1 MRKNNLSKIIKT
13 SVALSLAAVVLL
25 GCSDKTKE
33 TAVIEAME
41 TEEASSLSFNF
52 IGGSDVMPIA
62 GYYGPYVASYSED
75 AQSPPNYITEEY
87 WEMIADSG
95 INLMSYSTADYA
107 SVPEEVIKNL
117 EYGEKYGI
125 AVTVTDSK
133 VISMGAED
141 EVSMDELTTRLSEY
155 MNYPA
160 FAGLYM
166 IDEPCTSYFL
176 PAEESLQYRYLDY
189 YKTLAPILNQEIDIY
204 TYTNAYPSGLGDNEF
219 ERYETYIRE
228 FYDTLQP
235 NYLLFDRYPFDEAQ
249 EGYINRYFYDL
260 AIVRMVAEEKEIPFW
275 TFIQA
280 GSQWNDSQGRFDS
293 VTPYY
298 PNEGQFDWNVNTCLA
313 FGAKGI
319 NYFPMIQPYH
329 FAYAES
335 EAFDFER
342 NGLIGAWGNKTQWY
356 YYAQDINKHI
366 GAIDEVLMNS
376 VNKGVLAC
384 GKQATNDMGLAKDY
398 NVLLEGTSWRELKSV
413 DGDALIG
420 CFNYQGKTALYVVNY
435 STENAQKVNL
445 TFQDT
450 YNVTVI
456 QNAETSD
463 LQGSGMTLDMLPG
476 EGVLLVFE

>member
-1 MRKNNLSKIIKT
+1 MNKMGKLIKT
-13 SVALSLAAVVLL
+13 GVIFSMAALLLL
-25 GCSDKTKE
+25 GCAKE
-33 TAVIEAME
+33 TNETVTVEPMEAEE
-41 TEEASSLSFNF
+41 TNSVSFSF

-87 WEMIADSG
+87 WEMIADCG

-117 EYGEKYGI
+117 QFGEKYGV
-125 AVTVTDSK
+125 AVTVTDTK
-133 VISMGAED
+133 ITNMGAQET
-141 EVSMDELTTRLSEY
+141 VSMDEITTRLSEY

-189 YKTLAPILNQEIDIY
+189 YKTLAPTLNQEIGIY
-204 TYTNAYPSGLGDNEF
+204 TYTNAYPSGLGNNEF
-219 ERYETYIRE
+219 ERYEQYIRE

-249 EGYINRYFYDL
+249 EGHINRYFYDL
-260 AIVRMVAEEKEIPFW
+260 AVVRAVAQEKNIPFW

-280 GSQWNDSQGRFDS
+280 GSQWNDSSQRFDS

-298 PNEGQFDWNVNTCLA
+298 PDEGQFDWNVNTALA

-329 FAYAES
+329 FAYAETTS
-335 EAFDFER
+335 FDFER

-366 GAIDEVLMNS
+366 AAIDEVLMNS

-384 GKQATNDMGLAKDY
+384 GKQATNDMGLTKDY
-398 NVLLEGTSWRELKSV
+398 DVVLEGTSWRELKSV
-413 DGDALIG
+413 DGDALVG

-435 STENAQKVNL
+435 STENSQEINL
-445 TFQDT
+445 TFQDI
-450 YNVTVI
+450 YKVTVI
-456 QNAETSD
+456 QNAETREV
-463 LQGSGMTLDMLPG
+463 QGDGMTLEMLPG